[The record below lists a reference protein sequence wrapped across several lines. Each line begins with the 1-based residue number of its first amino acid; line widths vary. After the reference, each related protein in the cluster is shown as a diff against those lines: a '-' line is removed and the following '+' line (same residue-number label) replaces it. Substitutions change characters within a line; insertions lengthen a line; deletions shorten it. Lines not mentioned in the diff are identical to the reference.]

1 MSTQSVTQD
10 SNAVQPSGRES
21 KTADE
26 IMGMIKGWMKER
38 NLGEPTDP
46 NATFADSGFD
56 SLDSVELTFF
66 LQDQLR
72 VEIDET
78 VLYNH
83 PTFAALIGYVRERL

>member
-1 MSTQSVTQD
+1 MSTQSITQD
-10 SNAVQPSGRES
+10 SNAVQPSGHAS

-83 PTFAALIGYVRERL
+83 PTFAALISYVRERL